1 MDSEKEM
8 ICDNCGKIC
17 EEWTMF
23 HINTGRRTQ
32 HICPKCY
39 LKGQSDTGL
48 LLGER
53 RAVSVKIR
61 KYKK

>member
-1 MDSEKEM
+1 MK
-8 ICDNCGKIC
+8 CDNCGTAC
-17 EEWTMF
+17 EEWAMF

-48 LLGER
+48 ILGER